1 MDLLR
6 KARDLEARLA
16 GRLDRTVGG
25 LVRSGAREPLEIVHA
40 IVEAAQAEIQ
50 SSGRG
55 RRVFPFNAITV
66 TILAPSRD
74 VRARFDAVFADGP
87 PLRDRIVARLGSASC
102 HVDDLDVA
110 VDYEGR
116 PRKGWRSPEFDI
128 EFARVPRPQRQNPE
142 ADSTPPRL
150 EVTVLHGTAE
160 RRTYALPASHAHR
173 PRPVRRSARQPPSP
187 HSHQPCGVPR
197 TIGRRQS
204 ERLAT
209 PCAHFVR
216 TGRQM
221 FSAARR
227 WQRARDRRGP
237 SRTNA
242 RGAARCAR
250 CPPRVRRR
258 DRSRRGAAAGEIRR
272 GDQAIA
278 VAILSANHLLMSADP
293 SGTHSYRRATRGS
306 TRDARRAGR

>member
-55 RRVFPFNAITV
+55 RRVFPFNAIAV

-74 VRARFDAVFADGP
+74 VRARFEAVFADGP
-87 PLRDRIVARLGSASC
+87 PLRDRIVARLGIGVLSRR
-102 HVDDLDVA
+102 
-110 VDYEGR
+110 R
-116 PRKGWRSPEFDI
+116 PRRRGRLRRPAAERLAES
-128 EFARVPRPQRQNPE
+128 RVPHRVRARRRGRERQNPE

-160 RRTYALPASHAHR
+160 RRTYTHSPASTAHR

-197 TIGRRQS
+197 AIGRRQS

-216 TGRQM
+216 AGRHDVFGCTTMAASTGPASSVTDERSRCRAVRAVSAWSPATRS
-221 FSAARR
+221 FSA
-227 WQRARDRRGP
+227 RRGC
-237 SRTNA
+237 
-242 RGAARCAR
+242 G
-250 CPPRVRRR
+250 
-258 DRSRRGAAAGEIRR
+258 
-272 GDQAIA
+272 
-278 VAILSANHLLMSADP
+278 
-293 SGTHSYRRATRGS
+293 
-306 TRDARRAGR
+306 